1 MNYSDL
7 EQLHGH
13 DLARAAMREVYDRD
27 EEPPAPTRDH
37 GGLPINGDWAFNALR
52 HARQRYAVA
61 SAGGRLPA
69 LKSGVVSFDR
79 QVVQLDDGTEV
90 RTRHS
95 NQYEAQCAQA
105 IVLVRLGRAAG

>member
-1 MNYSDL
+1 MNFTDL
-7 EQLHGH
+7 EQLRGL
-13 DLARAAMREVYDRD
+13 DLARAAMHEVYGRH

-52 HARQRYAVA
+52 HARKRYAVA

-69 LKSGVVSFDR
+69 LNSGVVSFDR

-90 RTRHS
+90 RTRHG

-105 IVLVRLGRAAG
+105 IVLVRLAKG